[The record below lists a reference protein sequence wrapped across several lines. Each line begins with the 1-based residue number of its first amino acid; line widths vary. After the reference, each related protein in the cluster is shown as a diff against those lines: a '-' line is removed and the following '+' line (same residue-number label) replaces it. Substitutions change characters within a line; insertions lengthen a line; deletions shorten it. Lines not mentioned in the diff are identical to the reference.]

1 MAAKCSS
8 IPQVVKDRALRTP
21 FTEILGLVAPDL
33 LSQLVGL
40 SPSGVV
46 DQLAGTPLEGPAAGR
61 KGAEHREYA
70 AMSWWLFNRCNSGS
84 DVESLCEEAQRLV
97 WVNLCIQEFWDKSIK
112 YSTLEAILRQWHA
125 KRGEQP
131 STSHWVSPPP
141 QLQAGPLISV
151 AASPSPVPP
160 QPVDDTAEVLV
171 RASMQA
177 WTHGAQPVVLNWWGG
192 SSPKKSRTSMAPL
205 PKSTN
210 CRARARIRRLLA
222 RARAPTRASASEYL
236 GRAQLG
242 NGFTDGESAIAP
254 LITGGYAAAYA
265 MASRTADLSPGLG
278 FREGVVSNILAQL
291 QQQVMLYCDPIS
303 LMTPEMQERLKA
315 QRKAEPA
322 EARSATP
329 RLRRFPGY
337 RRSCWPWGRRWT
349 CSFLALSVGGPWWR
363 TPLRT

>member
-1 MAAKCSS
+1 MAAQCSR
-8 IPQVVKDRALRTP
+8 ILQVVKDRTLRTP

-61 KGAEHREYA
+61 KGAELREYA

-177 WTHGAQPVVLNWWGG
+177 
-192 SSPKKSRTSMAPL
+192 
-205 PKSTN
+205 
-210 CRARARIRRLLA
+210 
-222 RARAPTRASASEYL
+222 
-236 GRAQLG
+236 
-242 NGFTDGESAIAP
+242 
-254 LITGGYAAAYA
+254 
-265 MASRTADLSPGLG
+265 
-278 FREGVVSNILAQL
+278 
-291 QQQVMLYCDPIS
+291 
-303 LMTPEMQERLKA
+303 
-315 QRKAEPA
+315 
-322 EARSATP
+322 
-329 RLRRFPGY
+329 
-337 RRSCWPWGRRWT
+337 
-349 CSFLALSVGGPWWR
+349 
-363 TPLRT
+363 